1 MTKNP
6 TDDTVTDHAQI
17 STQYGYVTENNVT
30 TNLVSSLNNTVS
42 GTQGTKTVNYSY
54 TYDGRGKIT
63 GIISTSNITGM
74 SGSTQ
79 YIYDES
85 GQLIKEIN
93 GTDYTEYTYDSKGNI
108 STRKAY
114 SNNTLVSTDNFTYGA
129 ENWED
134 RLTGYNGK
142 TIAYDSI
149 GNPTTYLGATL
160 TWRGRQLMS
169 LTDNVNSNTIS
180 YLYGADGL
188 RRSKTVNGVKTQYYY
203 VGDSLAYQ
211 ICEDGTELYFFYD
224 SRGALSVI
232 RYLKGDKDYHF
243 YVATNMQ
250 GDVVGIYTAA
260 GVLKVSYEYDAW
272 GNCKISSDTSG
283 IDLGNVNPIR
293 YRGYYYDTETGFYY
307 LQSRYYCPKIG
318 RFLNADGYVTTNAVE
333 PLAYNMYAYCCNNP
347 VDYSDGS
354 GKYRERTANES
365 ADSLFGIFV
374 TFIVAGIVY
383 LAASTATA
391 TTYYMPSISTPKEK
405 VKEKTK
411 VIPAPPP
418 TPTVIYRHGGTNPGN
433 LTPKK
438 KDIYTGLSFSTVPAP
453 GAAKTTIEELN
464 ATGVVVAVR
473 DGPKH
478 VSVKPVGASV
488 EDWINAGPT
497 SIWTQTVKAVVV
509 KWDGVY

>member
-1 MTKNP
+1 MTSYSKG
-6 TDDTVTDHAQI
+6 D
-17 STQYGYVTENNVT
+17 
-30 TNLVSSLNNTVS
+30 VSATF
-42 GTQGTKTVNYSY
+42 
-54 TYDGRGKIT
+54 TYD
-63 GIISTSNITGM
+63 
-74 SGSTQ
+74 
-79 YIYDES
+79 
-85 GQLIKEIN
+85 
-93 GTDYTEYTYDSKGNI
+93 
-108 STRKAY
+108 
-114 SNNTLVSTDNFTYGA
+114 
-129 ENWED
+129 
-134 RLTGYNGK
+134 
-142 TIAYDSI
+142 
-149 GNPTTYLGATL
+149 
-160 TWRGRQLMS
+160 
-169 LTDNVNSNTIS
+169 
-180 YLYGADGL
+180 ADGL
-188 RRSKTVNGVKTQYYY
+188 RGSKTVNGSKTTYFY
-203 VGDSLAYQ
+203 VGDQLMYE
-211 ICEDGTELYFFYD
+211 CRGDGIELYFYYD
-224 SRGALSVI
+224 SYGNLSVI
-232 RYLKGDKDYHF
+232 RYVNGTNSYYH
-243 YVATNMQ
+243 YVTTNSQ
-250 GDVVGIYTAA
+250 GDVLGIYSASDD
-260 GVLKVSYEYDAW
+260 LKASYEYDTW
-272 GNCKISSDTSG
+272 GNCTIVSDTSG
-283 IDLGNVNPIR
+283 INIATVNPIR
-293 YRGYYYDTETGFYY
+293 YRGYYYDSETGFYY

>member
-318 RFLNADGYVTTNAVE
+318 RFLNADVQLNGQEGLTGYN
-333 PLAYNMYAYCCNNP
+333 LFQYCGSNP
-347 VDYSDGS
+347 IIRSDKS
-354 GKYRERTANES
+354 GTKYTSSYERTTNES
-365 ADSLFGIFV
+365 ANSLLGIFV
-374 TFIVAGIVY
+374 TLVITWAVCNLFSTT
-383 LAASTATA
+383 ASTA
-391 TTYYMPSISTPKEK
+391 TTYYAPSISIPKVEKKEK
-405 VKEKTK
+405 SIVCD
-411 VIPAPPP
+411 
-418 TPTVIYRHGGTNPGN
+418 
-433 LTPKK
+433 TPKK
-438 KDIYTGLSFSTVPAP
+438 SDEPVIFPVDPHAFNPNGLIKVPRTGTKNGALISWMDPLTKTEVFRWDEHPNYPNGSHYHVIGTGHFIPGVDEVPEPFATIYFLF
-453 GAAKTTIEELN
+453 E
-464 ATGVVVAVR
+464 
-473 DGPKH
+473 
-478 VSVKPVGASV
+478 
-488 EDWINAGPT
+488 
-497 SIWTQTVKAVVV
+497 
-509 KWDGVY
+509 

>member
-211 ICEDGTELYFFYD
+211 I
-224 SRGALSVI
+224 
-232 RYLKGDKDYHF
+232 
-243 YVATNMQ
+243 
-250 GDVVGIYTAA
+250 
-260 GVLKVSYEYDAW
+260 
-272 GNCKISSDTSG
+272 
-283 IDLGNVNPIR
+283 
-293 YRGYYYDTETGFYY
+293 
-307 LQSRYYCPKIG
+307 
-318 RFLNADGYVTTNAVE
+318 
-333 PLAYNMYAYCCNNP
+333 
-347 VDYSDGS
+347 
-354 GKYRERTANES
+354 
-365 ADSLFGIFV
+365 
-374 TFIVAGIVY
+374 
-383 LAASTATA
+383 
-391 TTYYMPSISTPKEK
+391 
-405 VKEKTK
+405 
-411 VIPAPPP
+411 
-418 TPTVIYRHGGTNPGN
+418 
-433 LTPKK
+433 
-438 KDIYTGLSFSTVPAP
+438 
-453 GAAKTTIEELN
+453 
-464 ATGVVVAVR
+464 
-473 DGPKH
+473 
-478 VSVKPVGASV
+478 
-488 EDWINAGPT
+488 
-497 SIWTQTVKAVVV
+497 
-509 KWDGVY
+509 